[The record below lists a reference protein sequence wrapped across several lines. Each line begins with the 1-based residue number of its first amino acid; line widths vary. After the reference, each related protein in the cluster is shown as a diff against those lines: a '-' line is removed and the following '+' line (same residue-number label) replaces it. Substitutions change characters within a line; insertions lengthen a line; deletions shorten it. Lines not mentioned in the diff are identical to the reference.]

1 MISMSLVLR
10 ASRKGGYHPGKPILA
25 GNSQSVSKDRTFL
38 GCHLYPEEWNKK
50 T

>member
-10 ASRKGGYHPGKPILA
+10 ASTKGGILA